1 MIGRTVSHYEI
12 LEKLGEGGMGIVYK
26 AKDLKLDRFVALKF
40 LATRLLPSDSAHA
53 RFMQEAHAISALNHP
68 NIATIYAIEEL
79 EEQPVLVLEY
89 LPGGT
94 LRSQVNRYQQAGSKL
109 PVDTVISYALQMAL
123 GLGHAHRH
131 GIVHRDVKT
140 SNALLGAEG
149 TVKITDFGLSKLR
162 GGDHITQ
169 AGTAIGTAAYMS
181 PEQARGEAADP
192 RSDIFSFGIVLYELA
207 TSELPFQGENDF
219 AIVNQIVNTVH
230 RPPTQLRPDLAVE
243 IEGVIAKALQK
254 RPGDRYQSIEELLG
268 DLRPLHREPYLSPTL
283 HAANPT
289 ITMETT
295 ASRSGWRKTPR
306 ARWLTGIAAL
316 AAIAMLLM
324 FLLPRLR
331 QRSVPDARQ
340 LAVLPFTNVGGEA
353 ANQAFCDGLAEVL
366 TSMLSQVEQFQGS
379 LWVVPASE
387 VRAANITSVHQARQ
401 VFGVNL
407 VVSGSVQRSGDS
419 VRVTANLVDANTVR
433 QLGSRTIDT
442 RPEDIIA
449 LQDGVVGQ
457 VSELLEVEIQ
467 PQMRQKLMAGGTKIP
482 AAFDAYLRGRGY
494 LQRFDKAANYE
505 DAIPEFQRAL
515 QLDPGYAQA
524 YAGLAEALLR
534 KYELTRDAQWLEQ
547 ARTATSSA
555 IRINDR
561 LAPAHVDLG
570 VIDTITGRYD
580 DAIPEFQRALDLD
593 RTNADA
599 YRELAK
605 AYAAAGKL
613 EQAEQTYKRAIQL
626 RPSYWLGHKDLGVF
640 YLRYGR
646 YAAAE
651 ASLRKVLI
659 LTPDNYVGY
668 RNLGALYH
676 LMGRYDEA
684 REVLR
689 KSIEIEPT
697 SIAYSNLGTI
707 DFFQGR
713 YDQAVSMYRKAI
725 ELGANDYLIWG
736 NLADA
741 LRWAP
746 QLAAQAPE
754 MYRQAIR
761 GAEKQVAMMPSDAAL
776 LSRIAVYWA
785 KLGDRQ
791 KAWSELEQ
799 ARSVAPADPQVQF
812 RSAVV
817 YELTGKREMALE
829 ALRSAIQGGYSLEEI
844 RREPE
849 LAKLRQDARYTALS
863 RKTR

>member
-12 LEKLGEGGMGIVYK
+12 LEKLGEGGMGLVYK
-26 AKDLKLDRFVALKF
+26 ARDLKLDRLVALKF

-53 RFMQEAHAISALNHP
+53 RFLQEAHAISALNHP

-94 LRSQVNRYQQAGSKL
+94 LRSLVNRYRDAGSHL
-109 PVDTVISYALQMAL
+109 SVDYAISYGLQMAL
-123 GLGHAHRH
+123 GLSHAHRH

-140 SNALLGAEG
+140 ANALLSAEG
-149 TVKITDFGLSKLR
+149 TVKITDFGLSKYR
-162 GGDHITQ
+162 GAAHLTQ
-169 AGTAIGTAAYMS
+169 AGIAIGTAAYMS

-207 TSELPFQGENDF
+207 TGELPFQGENDF
-219 AIVNQIVNTVH
+219 AIVNRIVNDVH
-230 RPPTQLRPDLAVE
+230 RPPTQLRPDLPVE

-254 RPGDRYQSIEELLG
+254 RPGDRYQSVEELLV
-268 DLRPLHREPYLSPTL
+268 DLRPLHREPFVT
-283 HAANPT
+283 PT
-289 ITMETT
+289 IQAAHATVTMETPT
-295 ASRSGWRKTPR
+295 SRPGWKKAPP
-306 ARWLTGIAAL
+306 ARWLIGIAAL
-316 AAIAMLLM
+316 AAVAILLA
-324 FLLPRLR
+324 FVLPRLR
-331 QRSVPDARQ
+331 QRNVPAARQ
-340 LAVLPFTNVGGEA
+340 LAVLPFTNIGGEPS
-353 ANQAFCDGLAEVL
+353 NQAFCDGLAEVL

-387 VRAANITSVHQARQ
+387 VRAANISSVHQARQ

-407 VVSGSVQRSGDS
+407 VVSGSVQRTGDS

-433 QLGSRTIDT
+433 QLGSRTMDT
-442 RPEDIIA
+442 RPEDITA

-467 PQMRQKLMAGGTKIP
+467 PQVRQKLMAGGTKIP
-482 AAFDAYLRGRGY
+482 AAFDAYLQGRGY

-515 QLDPGYAQA
+515 QLDPAYAQA

-547 ARTATSSA
+547 ARTATNSA
-555 IRINDR
+555 IRINDH

-570 VIDTITGRYD
+570 VIDTITGHYD
-580 DAIPEFQRALDLD
+580 DAFPEFQRALDLD

-613 EQAEQTYKRAIQL
+613 DQAEQTYKRAIQL

-646 YAAAE
+646 YPAAE
-651 ASLRKVLI
+651 ASFRKVLV
-659 LTPDNYVGY
+659 LTPENYVGY

-676 LMGRYDEA
+676 LMGRYAEA
-684 REVLR
+684 QEVLR
-689 KSIEIEPT
+689 KSIDIEPT
-697 SIAYSNLGTI
+697 SAAYSNLGTTY
-707 DFFQGR
+707 FFQGR
-713 YDQAVSMYRKAI
+713 YADAVSMNQKAI
-725 ELGANDYLIWG
+725 EMGTNDYTIYG

-741 LRWAP
+741 YRWTPTLASKAP
-746 QLAAQAPE
+746 DA
-754 MYRQAIR
+754 YRDAIR
-761 GAEKQVAMMPSDAAL
+761 RAQKDLALTPDNAVL
-776 LSRIAVYWA
+776 LSKLAVYWA
-785 KLGDRQ
+785 KLGDPQ
-791 KAWSELEQ
+791 KALAELDK
-799 ARSVAPADPQVQF
+799 ARALAPADPYVHF
-812 RSAVV
+812 KSALV
-817 YELTGKREMALE
+817 YELTGKRLPALE
-829 ALRSAIQGGYSLEEI
+829 ALAAAKKGGYSIEEI

-849 LAKLRQDARYTALS
+849 LMKLRKDPRYIALMGN
-863 RKTR
+863 TR